1 MKHLISFLLLILASA
16 ATASAEDTMTFI
28 VGSGVASPITV
39 SVGGRTY
46 TVNSSI
52 TVPRAN
58 GSIRATDAN
67 GRKLT
72 YKFRHS
78 GSNNQGFQD
87 TYTFINTY
95 NPGDGSSS
103 SSGGYSSGGGGGRY
117 STSGGGYH
125 NPLFQLGGGA
135 DGEAYPG
142 LKLMAGVSRTY
153 GEFVRFRY
161 TGYGFNGYA
170 GIGKDWIV
178 DGEFKNRIL
187 WHVGIGSYFAF
198 GGNGDPNMD
207 VSIGLSA
214 GGLAQYDKVS
224 LMIDADY
231 TYWIG
236 RWRRVGLFA
245 GASLGWG
252 SFSQV
257 FNTDDYNEEACSL
270 TKTATVRNLS
280 ATGRG
285 KP

>member
-1 MKHLISFLLLILASA
+1 MKHLISLLLLLLASA
-16 ATASAEDTMTFI
+16 ATASAEGTMTFV

-46 TVNSSI
+46 TVSSSI
-52 TVPRAN
+52 TVPQVN
-58 GSIRATDAN
+58 GTIRATDAN

-72 YKFRHS
+72 YKLRHS
-78 GSNNQGFQD
+78 GSTSQGSRD
-87 TYTFINTY
+87 TYTFINTW
-95 NPGDGSSS
+95 NPGDGGSS
-103 SSGGYSSGGGGGRY
+103 SSGDYNNSYDNNSGGGGG
-117 STSGGGYH
+117 GYR
-125 NPLFQLGGGA
+125 NIIFDLGGGD
-135 DGEAYPG
+135 DGEAYPA

-153 GEFVRFRY
+153 GEFVRLRY

-170 GIGKDWIV
+170 GIGKDWIF
-178 DGEFKNRIL
+178 DGEYKNRIL

-207 VSIGLSA
+207 VSLGLSA

-236 RWRRVGLFA
+236 RWRRVGVFA

-252 SFSQV
+252 SFSEV
-257 FNTDDYNEEACSL
+257 FNTSNYESMGKFAWNLEAGL
-270 TKTATVRNLS
+270 TLRLANF
-280 ATGRG
+280 
-285 KP
+285 

>member
-1 MKHLISFLLLILASA
+1 MKHLISLILLLV
-16 ATASAEDTMTFI
+16 ATVSTARAEDTMTFV

-46 TVNSSI
+46 TVSSSI
-52 TVPRAN
+52 TVPQVN
-58 GSIRATDAN
+58 GTIRAIDAN

-72 YKFRHS
+72 YQFRHS
-78 GSNNQGFQD
+78 GSTTQGSHD
-87 TYTFINTY
+87 TYTFINTW
-95 NPGDGSSS
+95 NPGDGGSS
-103 SSGGYSSGGGGGRY
+103 SSGGYSSGGGSYSPGG
-117 STSGGGYH
+117 GGGYH

-135 DGEAYPG
+135 DGDAYPS

-153 GEFVRFRY
+153 GEFVRLRY

-170 GIGKDWIV
+170 GIGKDWIF

-198 GGNGDPNMD
+198 GGGGNPNMD

-224 LMIDADY
+224 LMIDGDY

-236 RWRRVGLFA
+236 RWRRVGIFA

-252 SFSQV
+252 SFSEV
-257 FNTDDYNEEACSL
+257 FNTSNYESTGKFAWNLEAGL
-270 TKTATVRNLS
+270 ILRLANF
-280 ATGRG
+280 
-285 KP
+285 